1 MYRIMLEQKLENA
14 SQACLRLNVS
24 AQTLYAY
31 VSRGLVRAI
40 RHPDDSRKSL
50 YFSIDV
56 DHLIARQTRGRS
68 RQEIARSTVDFGE
81 PVFQSKVSSIDSGQ
95 FYYRG
100 KNAVDLSRTANLE
113 DVFELLCKA
122 QVNDSTNTGKSYYI
136 SKHRTPFA
144 RFIDALANQ
153 AIQNNAFGNKPAAF
167 NLLKLMASNA
177 VKHQGIKNNQLIHQQ
192 LANAWSSDPRAA
204 DLIRRALV
212 LSADHELNASTYAS
226 RITASAGASLAACL
240 LTGISTLSGS
250 YHGGLT
256 DLCSEW
262 MLESA
267 KGDSG
272 EIELI
277 EGQLPPGFGHRLYP
291 NGDPRA
297 VEILKCCPAP
307 KSWQGISRTI
317 LKSNSSGHPTLDFGL
332 ATLEYQLK
340 LPKGAGFSIF
350 AVGRTVGWLA
360 HCFEQ
365 RKTGSLIRPR
375 ASI

>member
-1 MYRIMLEQKLENA
+1 MPEQKLE
-14 SQACLRLNVS
+14 SSTEACLRLKIS

-31 VSRGLVRAI
+31 VSRGLLRTE
-40 RHPDDSRKSL
+40 RNPHDSRKRL
-50 YFSIDV
+50 YSSADV
-56 DHLIARQTRGRS
+56 DRLIYRQTRGRS

-81 PVFQSKVSSIDSGQ
+81 PVLQSKVSSINSGQ
-95 FYYRG
+95 LFYRG
-100 KNAVDLSRTANLE
+100 KNAVDLSKTASLE

-122 QVNDSTNTGKSYYI
+122 PITTSISTNKSQYI
-136 SKHRTPFA
+136 SQHGKPLA
-144 RFIDALANQ
+144 RFVDALAYRVAQENVY
-153 AIQNNAFGNKPAAF
+153 GNKRTAF
-167 NLLKLMASNA
+167 NLLKLMACNA
-177 VKHQGIKNNQLIHQQ
+177 VSADEKRNNKPIHQQ
-192 LANAWSSDPRAA
+192 LASAWSSDPRAP

-226 RITASAGASLAACL
+226 RITASAGASLPACL
-240 LTGISTLSGS
+240 LTGISTLSGN

-256 DLCSEW
+256 DLCSDW
-262 MLESA
+262 MIESA
-267 KGDSG
+267 KRKSA
-272 EIELI
+272 EIELVAD
-277 EGQLPPGFGHRLYP
+277 QLPPGFGHRLYP

-297 VEILKCCPAP
+297 VEILKCCPAS
-307 KSWQGISRTI
+307 KSWQRVARTI
-317 LKSNSSGHPTLDFGL
+317 VNNYSSGHPTLDFGL
-332 ATLEYQLK
+332 ATLECQLK